1 VAPVSASLRS
11 ARASRHAPCDAAG
24 DGLLDGRP
32 KVGLETAGLGE
43 RALHIDPEA
52 RREFVR
58 RHTEEAR
65 QVRDD

>member
-11 ARASRHAPCDAAG
+11 ARASRHGPC